1 MTNIVVLEIQK
12 DLITPAVET
21 NIHSISKFY
30 EVFKDKVIAILLESR
45 MTSTELYNVMSNKMI
60 VIEMYKL
67 NNFARNRLI
76 NNFENDRPE
85 LTLTLMGCGEDSKL
99 IKIWE
104 KYVKRTN

>member
-1 MTNIVVLEIQK
+1 MANIVVLEIQK
-12 DLITPAVET
+12 DLISPTVET
-21 NIHSISKFY
+21 NIRSISKFY
-30 EVFKDKVIAILLESR
+30 ETFKDKVIAILLESR
-45 MTSTELYNVMSNKMI
+45 MTNAELYNVMSNKQI

-76 NNFENDRPE
+76 NNFESDRPE

-104 KYVKRTN
+104 KHVKRTG